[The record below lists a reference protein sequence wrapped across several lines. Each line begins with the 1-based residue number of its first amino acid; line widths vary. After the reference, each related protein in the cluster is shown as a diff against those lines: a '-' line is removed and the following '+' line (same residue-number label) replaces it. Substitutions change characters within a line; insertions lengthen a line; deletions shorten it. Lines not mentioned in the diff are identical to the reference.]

1 MCIDYRRL
9 NVATQK
15 DHFPF
20 TFMDKMLERL
30 SRQVYYCFLDGY
42 SGYNQIIIDQVDQE
56 KTIFTCPF
64 RVFAHRRMPFGICNA
79 PTTLKRC
86 MLSIFFDMVENS
98 IEVFMDDF
106 FLIFGKC
113 FDCCL
118 DRLNNV
124 LKRCTEIKL
133 VLNWGKCHFM
143 ISEGIVLGH

>member
-1 MCIDYRRL
+1 MHVVPKTVGITVICNEKNELIPTHTVTRWRMCIDYRRL

-98 IEVFMDDF
+98 IEVFMDVF
-106 FLIFGKC
+106 FF
-113 FDCCL
+113 F
-118 DRLNNV
+118 
-124 LKRCTEIKL
+124 
-133 VLNWGKCHFM
+133 W
-143 ISEGIVLGH
+143 